1 MNEHLKHP
9 HTPRPTTARPHTEIP
24 CDLSTASNTSPAGG
38 AGSARIT
45 SSACNAGSACGASS
59 VCNAAF
65 ARNAG
70 SARDIAQ
77 AVDATRANGSVQQ
90 RRPYSKK
97 AIAAFVMAMS
107 CVTLAALT
115 ACSMLYLFRGEYD
128 PADVTVFLAMLGT
141 GMLTLCT
148 AVLSVILGI
157 VGVNDC
163 SRVDPY
169 LRCVP
174 RGHRLAESAI
184 IIGAIPIILVAGIA
198 LFRG

>member
-24 CDLSTASNTSPAGG
+24 CALSTASNTSPAGVTG
-38 AGSARIT
+38 FARIT
-45 SSACNAGSACGASS
+45 SSAC
-59 VCNAAF
+59 
-65 ARNAG
+65 NAG

-77 AVDATRANGSVQQ
+77 AVDATRTNGSVQQ

>member
-9 HTPRPTTARPHTEIP
+9 HTPHPTAARPHTEIP
-24 CDLSTASNTSPAGG
+24 CDLSTASNTSPAGVT
-38 AGSARIT
+38 GSARIA
-45 SSACNAGSACGASS
+45 SSACNAD
-59 VCNAAF
+59 
-65 ARNAG
+65 

-77 AVDATRANGSVQQ
+77 ANDAALANDGTLANGSVQQ

-163 SRVDPY
+163 SRVNPY

-184 IIGAIPIILVAGIA
+184 IIGTIPIILVAGIA

>member
-9 HTPRPTTARPHTEIP
+9 HTPHPTTARPHTEIP
-24 CDLSTASNTSPAGG
+24 CALSTASNTSPAGG
-38 AGSARIT
+38 AGSARIA
-45 SSACNAGSACGASS
+45 SSACGASS

-65 ARNAG
+65 AHNAG
-70 SARDIAQ
+70 SARDTAQ
-77 AVDATRANGSVQQ
+77 PNGTARANNGTLANGSVQQ

-163 SRVDPY
+163 GRVDPY

-174 RGHRLAESAI
+174 RGHPLAESAI